1 MSISKDKPCWQRR
14 KRGVSGPVVADRLKS
29 VGKEGRGG
37 VTRPFV
43 FETAKAISRTVVMGK
58 N

>member
-1 MSISKDKPCWQRR
+1 MSISSWQKINHREG
-14 KRGVSGPVVADRLKS
+14 GVSGPVAADRLKS
-29 VGKEGRGG
+29 VGEEGGGG

-43 FETAKAISRTVVMGK
+43 FEMAKAISRTVVMGK